1 MSQENL
7 NFPYLTGLGNMGSNY
22 LFTYCPTRSEVHAF
36 VYFLL
41 CTQLVQISMYILW
54 GCFFF
59 NTQGKYQYFPQKA
72 KYTFKTKYTFPQLS
86 KLLQNAIAAERI
98 FLNYFGLTNISSSE
112 GTQTPANRLNSPQ
125 TAPRQEVTN
134 LELKT
139 LVPRFTLSHRGSRA
153 PTQAPVLWR
162 TLLTL
167 RSCSEA

>member
-59 NTQGKYQYFPQKA
+59 NTKVSISISPK
-72 KYTFKTKYTFPQLS
+72 K
-86 KLLQNAIAAERI
+86 QN
-98 FLNYFGLTNISSSE
+98 
-112 GTQTPANRLNSPQ
+112 
-125 TAPRQEVTN
+125 
-134 LELKT
+134 
-139 LVPRFTLSHRGSRA
+139 
-153 PTQAPVLWR
+153 
-162 TLLTL
+162 TLLKQNTL
-167 RSCSEA
+167 FLSCPNFYRMP